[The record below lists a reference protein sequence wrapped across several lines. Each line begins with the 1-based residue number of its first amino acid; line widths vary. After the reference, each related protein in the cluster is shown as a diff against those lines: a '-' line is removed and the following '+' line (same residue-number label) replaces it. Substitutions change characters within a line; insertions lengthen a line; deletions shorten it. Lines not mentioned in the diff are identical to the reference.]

1 MLYFAYGMNTNSQ
14 GMAQRCPA
22 AVSHGRA
29 VLLDHVFRF
38 AGPADVVKCPDSYV
52 DGVLWTITPK
62 CLEALDI
69 LEGFPYYYNR
79 RTKKALHQGRVVN
92 AMTYFM
98 QPGHLDSLPSDG
110 YFDMVLEGYKEHDVP
125 IEQLHNSVYFSTNN
139 PPNWRGLTNN
149 SRSAIINT

>member
-52 DGVLWTITPK
+52 DGVLWTVTPK

-79 RTKKALHQGRVVN
+79 RTKKVLHQGRVVN

-110 YFDMVLEGYKEHDVP
+110 YFDMVLEGYKEHGVP
-125 IEQLHNSVYFSTNN
+125 TEQLHNSVYFSTNN
-139 PPNWRGLTNN
+139 PLNWRDLTIK
-149 SRSAIINT
+149 SRSAIIHT